1 MVNPEWLRYF
11 VVLAETRN
19 FTAAAEQLHLTPQAM
34 SHAISGLEQHYK
46 MKLVERGHRVKGL
59 TPAGEALLDE
69 AKALLTQLEQTDRL
83 MAELRDDTPQG
94 PITIA
99 SVGVVLNYLLPEILT
114 RLVTQYPKLRPRLY
128 AMRPSEAERWVASG
142 EVDIGI
148 IERPTRLAEL
158 ASESIATSHYLI
170 VGKPQPPRPWHELGY
185 IVPRAFMANA
195 ADGIG
200 CQAAQELEGKWPEQT
215 HQRRIVAEVQQ
226 LDTAINLCAS
236 GLGVAFLPDVT
247 VRDRLARGELAV
259 VAEPPRPYV
268 ETYTAIWRRSVR
280 PTPALRACLAALR
293 ACLAALRQ
301 APTAEGNS

>member
-99 SVGVVLNYLLPEILT
+99 SVGVVFNYLLPEILT

-158 ASESIATSHYLI
+158 ASEPIATSPYLI
-170 VGKPQPPRPWHELGY
+170 VGKPQPPMPWHELGY
-185 IVPRAFMANA
+185 IVPRAFMA

-215 HQRRIVAEVQQ
+215 HPRRVVAEVQQ

-280 PTPALRACLAALR
+280 PTPALS

-301 APTAEGNS
+301 LPTEGSNP